1 MSQEDDGDR
10 GCRLFRRLH
19 EDGGPSHDQVHLE
32 PDQFGRE
39 FWKPSG
45 VALGRPEL
53 NQNVLALDPAALPQA
68 DRKACHRRASAG
80 SEALFVKI
88 PTRYT
93 FPACCASA
101 PTGAVRRP
109 PATLPSN
116 ALLEITDV
124 MRTVL
129 QRC

>member
-1 MSQEDDGDR
+1 RDQYLYPLWGEDGNHDGQSSDVPAGPCKARNVAGPYWICMSQEDDGDR

-19 EDGGPSHDQVHLE
+19 EDGGPSHDQVDLE

-68 DRKACHRRASAG
+68 
-80 SEALFVKI
+80 
-88 PTRYT
+88 
-93 FPACCASA
+93 
-101 PTGAVRRP
+101 
-109 PATLPSN
+109 
-116 ALLEITDV
+116 
-124 MRTVL
+124 
-129 QRC
+129 